1 MTLSAEDRRSAM
13 DALLLR
19 PGSHTRNRYIVMMV
33 LSVVIATM
41 GLLQNSSAVVIGAMM
56 IAPLMAPI
64 MGSAASMVM
73 GWGSRLLTSGTYVV
87 LSIAG
92 AIALSWALARF
103 MPVAVTGIPI
113 EVLARSS
120 PDIRDL
126 IVALAAGTAGAYAIV
141 RRDVSG
147 ALPGVAVAVALV
159 PPLAAVGVLLGLDQ
173 PDLAR
178 GAALLFAANLFGIL
192 LAAAIVLLVTGFV
205 PSRVRSG
212 GRAKIA
218 SVLVVIL
225 IPVAVVAIILTQ
237 RFIHTADDARVLRA
251 ATEAA
256 QSWLGPAAGDELG
269 TIRLVGEAVEV
280 NVSGPTPTPATQELS
295 DALAVLLGQ
304 PMGVSVRWTPVRDGG
319 ETAPPAVVLPLD
331 DVQPV
336 VESWLEPQG
345 LRLEGLSYA
354 GGSLIVDTAGPTPP
368 GESGPLQEA
377 ISAAFGDAPTVSLAW
392 TQEQPEQEV
401 PEPAPVEVLDAAAVA
416 EQATRQWADTVEGV
430 SVLGAD
436 GANGRISVTLVSA
449 VPPDVSQLES
459 QLAAALPEQTVT
471 IRWLPS
477 TQLSSTSSVDSTSSA
492 FVN

>member
-1 MTLSAEDRRSAM
+1 M

-19 PGSHTRNRYIVMMV
+19 PGAHTRNSYILMMM
-33 LSVVIATM
+33 LSVVVATM

-73 GWGSRLLTSGTYVV
+73 GWGARLLTSGTYVV

-92 AIALSWALARF
+92 AIALSWALTRF
-103 MPVAVTGIPI
+103 MPVAVTGVPI
-113 EVLARSS
+113 EVLARTS

-159 PPLAAVGVLLGLDQ
+159 PPLAAVGVLLGLEQ

-205 PSRVRSG
+205 PTRVRDG
-212 GRAKIA
+212 GRTKIA
-218 SVLVVIL
+218 TALIAIL
-225 IPVAVVAIILTQ
+225 IPVAVVGFILMQ
-237 RFIHTADDARVLRA
+237 RFIHTADDARILRA

-256 QSWLGPAAGDELG
+256 QTWLGQAAGDELG
-269 TIRLVGEAVEV
+269 TIRLVGDAVEV

-295 DALAVLLGQ
+295 DALTNLLGR
-304 PMGVSVRWTPVRDGG
+304 PTAVSVRWTPVRDGADA
-319 ETAPPAVVLPLD
+319 APPPVVLPLD
-331 DVQPV
+331 DVRPV
-336 VESWLEPQG
+336 VEAWLEPQG
-345 LRLEGLSYA
+345 LRLNGLSYA
-354 GGSLIVDTAGPTPP
+354 GGSLIVDTAGPNPP
-368 GESGPLQEA
+368 GEAAPLQEA
-377 ISAAFGDAPTVSLAW
+377 ISAAFGEAPTVSLAW
-392 TQEQPEQEV
+392 TEEQA

-416 EQATRQWADTVEGV
+416 EQAVRQWAETVDGV
-430 SVLGAD
+430 SILAAD
-436 GANGRISVTLVSA
+436 DTNGQISVTLVSSVA
-449 VPPDVSQLES
+449 PDVSDLEA
-459 QLAAALPEQTVT
+459 QLAAALPEQDVM

-477 TQLSSTSSVDSTSSA
+477 TQLGSVSPLTSTPTPEPSVIDDTTV